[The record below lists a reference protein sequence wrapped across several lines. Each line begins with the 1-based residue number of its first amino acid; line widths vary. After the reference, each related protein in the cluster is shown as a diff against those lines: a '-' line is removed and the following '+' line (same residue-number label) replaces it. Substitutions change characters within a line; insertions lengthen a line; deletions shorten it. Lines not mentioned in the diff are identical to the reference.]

1 MAKAN
6 TDVTKSVTT
15 YDSEGKPVKTVSKT
29 PNPKTRKTV
38 NPGDT
43 GFYQKYGIYAD
54 LLSGPEWSDIRDL
67 IDRSQKDY
75 ENGKEW
81 TDEKFWDEYN
91 KTTFA
96 QERNRDEELFDLGMV
111 SPDADTWS
119 KKVDDEFASI
129 KQTAQRL
136 GLNIA
141 DSELRSQAERMVRSG
156 LPATSLDS
164 YWSSIYMKDSS
175 GVDDPSSMGGA
186 PVAGTASDIQ
196 EQLKT
201 LANSYGV
208 RVTNDL
214 LREKTGEAL
223 GQGERW
229 REWVNGQ
236 EDFFKQQ
243 AKILYPKAAQML
255 DTMNLRQISEPYFA
269 DAAETLGISPAQM
282 DLLDPK
288 WTGFLNGENGV
299 LSRDEWE
306 RVLKTDS
313 KYGWDKTTKA
323 RQEYS
328 SLADSLLSAF
338 GMA

>member
-1 MAKAN
+1 MAKRDFS
-6 TDVTKSVTT
+6 TSVTT
-15 YDSEGKPVKTVSKT
+15 HDSKTGLPTKTVSKT
-29 PNPKTRKTV
+29 PVPKTRKTV
-38 NPGDT
+38 NPGDAS
-43 GFYQKYGIYAD
+43 FYQKYGIYSD
-54 LLSGPEWSDIRDL
+54 ILSGPEWADIRSL
-67 IDRSQKDY
+67 IDRAQADY
-75 ENGKEW
+75 KNGKEW

-91 KTTFA
+91 KTQFA
-96 QERNRDEELFDLGMV
+96 KDRNRDEELFDLGMA

-119 KKVDDEFASI
+119 KKVDDEFAQI
-129 KQTAQRL
+129 KQSAQRL
-136 GLNIA
+136 GLNIP
-141 DSELRSQAERMVRSG
+141 DSELRAQAEKMVRSG
-156 LPATSLDS
+156 LPATSLDA
-164 YWSSIYMKDSS
+164 YWQSTYLKGTEQVDDSS
-175 GVDDPSSMGGA
+175 LMMGA

-196 EQLKT
+196 DQLKT
-201 LANSYGV
+201 LANNYGI

-229 REWVNGQ
+229 REWISGQ
-236 EDFFKQQ
+236 EDFFRQQ
-243 AKILYPKAAQML
+243 AKILYPKASEML
-255 DTMNLRQISEPYFA
+255 NNMNLRQISEPYFA
-269 DAAETLGISPAQM
+269 DAAETLGLSVGQM

-313 KYGWDKTTKA
+313 RYGWDKTTKA